1 MRLKMNTYTIYATET
16 VFSQIRVQATNEQ
29 EAIENI
35 KNGLYSSW
43 DQMDSENF
51 TINEIE
57 KDNH

>member
-1 MRLKMNTYTIYATET
+1 MNTYTIYATET
-16 VFSQIRVQATNEQ
+16 VFSQIRVQATSEQ

-57 KDNH
+57 KDNHSAEG

>member
-16 VFSQIRVQATNEQ
+16 VFSQIRVQATSEQ

>member
-1 MRLKMNTYTIYATET
+1 MNTYTIYATET
-16 VFSQIRVQATNEQ
+16 VFSQIRVQATTEQ

-57 KDNH
+57 KDNY

>member
-1 MRLKMNTYTIYATET
+1 MNTYTIYATET